1 MTELSDAEKESIVKA
16 LLETDRPQ
24 SFEPMKPAFKM
35 DLLLGKLHD
44 EPKLADF
51 VGPRS
56 WSIFDLLDV
65 DVQWMA
71 DSPSLCVQHPDF
83 NKIVNS
89 IICVNDCADR
99 NVKDVCDYAEY
110 SKDPERRD
118 RAVVVVNHHR
128 ELVDFQRMTKEELSH
143 MYGI

>member
-1 MTELSDAEKESIVKA
+1 
-16 LLETDRPQ
+16 
-24 SFEPMKPAFKM
+24 
-35 DLLLGKLHD
+35 
-44 EPKLADF
+44 
-51 VGPRS
+51 
-56 WSIFDLLDV
+56 
-65 DVQWMA
+65 MA

-83 NKIVNS
+83 VRFNKIVNS
-89 IICVNDCADR
+89 IISVNDCAER